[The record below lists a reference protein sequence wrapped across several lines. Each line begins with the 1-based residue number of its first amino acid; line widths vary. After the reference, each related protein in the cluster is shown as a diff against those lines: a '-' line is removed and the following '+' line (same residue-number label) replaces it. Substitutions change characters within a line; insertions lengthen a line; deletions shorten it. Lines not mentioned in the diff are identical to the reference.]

1 MVQVHRVQGQGV
13 RSGRV
18 QRYLQTEHGG
28 VLHPRTSWHQM
39 RQQTIGHP
47 FEREAQVAN
56 MLEPR
61 SRFSVA
67 VLEDRLMVM
76 GGYR

>member
-1 MVQVHRVQGQGV
+1 MYEDKECV
-13 RSGRV
+13 
-18 QRYLQTEHGG
+18 LGG
-28 VLHPRTSWHQM
+28 YDGTSRLSTVECFTPRTSWHQV
-39 RQQTIGHP
+39 RQQTMGHP

-61 SRFSVA
+61 SSFSVA
-67 VLEDRLMVM
+67 FLDDRLMVM

>member
-1 MVQVHRVQGQGV
+1 MYV
-13 RSGRV
+13 
-18 QRYLQTEHGG
+18 LGG
-28 VLHPRTSWHQM
+28 YDGISRL
-39 RQQTIGHP
+39 RQQTMGHP

>member
-1 MVQVHRVQGQGV
+1 MYEDKVCV
-13 RSGRV
+13 
-18 QRYLQTEHGG
+18 LGG
-28 VLHPRTSWHQM
+28 YDGISRLVLHPRTSWHQM

>member
-1 MVQVHRVQGQGV
+1 MVQVHRVRGQYDG
-13 RSGRV
+13 
-18 QRYLQTEHGG
+18 
-28 VLHPRTSWHQM
+28 TSRL
-39 RQQTIGHP
+39 RQQTVGHP

>member
-1 MVQVHRVQGQGV
+1 MYV
-13 RSGRV
+13 
-18 QRYLQTEHGG
+18 LGG
-28 VLHPRTSWHQM
+28 YDGISRL
-39 RQQTIGHP
+39 RQQTMGHP

-61 SRFSVA
+61 PSFSVA
-67 VLEDRLMVM
+67 FLDDRLMVM